1 MTTRK
6 VFLFMMVSLDGYF
19 EGPDHELDWHNVD
32 PEFNE
37 FAIAQLEEVDLLL
50 FGRRTYELMAN
61 YWPTVE
67 AKRNDP
73 LVARLMNE
81 IPKIVFSKTLK
92 SVSWENT
99 RLVNDNAIDIVSK
112 LKEQAGKEIGILG
125 SSNLSVSLLDGGLL
139 DELRIMTNP
148 VVLGK
153 GKPLLEGLK
162 TRIKL
167 SLAKENTF
175 GSGNVLLYYKLVK

>member
-1 MTTRK
+1 
-6 VFLFMMVSLDGYF
+6 
-19 EGPDHELDWHNVD
+19 
-32 PEFNE
+32 
-37 FAIAQLEEVDLLL
+37 
-50 FGRRTYELMAN
+50 
-61 YWPTVE
+61 
-67 AKRNDP
+67 
-73 LVARLMNE
+73 MNE

-99 RLVNDNAIDIVSK
+99 RLVNDSAIDIVSK

-125 SSNLSVSLLDGGLL
+125 SSNLSVSLLDAGLL

-167 SLAKENTF
+167 SLAKEKTF